1 MIDRAGIR
9 EGMIAYSADGQKL
22 GKVVSCD
29 ASTFIIEK
37 GFFFPKDYVARYE
50 DIADVQGDDI
60 HLLRGR
66 DALGE
71 IGEGAREGSYS
82 EGSSV
87 MGPSGGIETAST
99 ATGLEGDRERSGRS
113 ARAQGEEVRVPI
125 NEEELDVSK
134 RVKDAG
140 EVRLRKDVATET
152 KHVEVPVMREQVHV
166 ERVPTGEARAAT
178 PGEGAFEKQ
187 TVSMPIREEE
197 VDVRKRP
204 VVKEEVRLRK
214 DRVVE
219 QRAAEADLR
228 REQIRVE
235 GEGTRG
241 EDPRRHLDVEEG
253 TESQLGE
260 DSGALT
266 PTRREPEE

>member
-87 MGPSGGIETAST
+87 MGPGGGFETAST

-113 ARAQGEEVRVPI
+113 ATARGIDEEVRVPI

-140 EVRLRKDVATET
+140 
-152 KHVEVPVMREQVHV
+152 
-166 ERVPTGEARAAT
+166 
-178 PGEGAFEKQ
+178 
-187 TVSMPIREEE
+187 
-197 VDVRKRP
+197 
-204 VVKEEVRLRK
+204 EVRLRK

-241 EDPRRHLDVEEG
+241 EDLRRHLDVEEG

-260 DSGALT
+260 DSGALG